1 MRRQAAQF
9 RAAFSRALRSTEFN
23 VRTEIQAEA
32 RQLYASGTPTPQQ
45 IANFESSADGT
56 IAAGTVA
63 LSNMFAL
70 LPGTQQRLIPSAA
83 RALLSNNQNSLMSRV
98 ANIAANGGD
107 LSSLASLENALTQ
120 NVRTVFGNVRTVAEQ
135 YVANDNLNNTV
146 LYASDGS
153 ESLSQFVGDRIIS
166 QLANN
171 LGNMALAYPAV
182 GNSVLF
188 ANGAT
193 TASTAAVQQLNQMTT
208 SALGLTAF
216 TLGNELQLLPG
227 GTTLIPALQNAI
239 FGTVTGTTGT
249 TIGTTTGTTGTT
261 STTPTSLYSAPT
273 GSANNEHCV
282 RRCRARCVF
291 NGAFEISRVS

>member
-1 MRRQAAQF
+1 
-9 RAAFSRALRSTEFN
+9 
-23 VRTEIQAEA
+23 
-32 RQLYASGTPTPQQ
+32 
-45 IANFESSADGT
+45 
-56 IAAGTVA
+56 
-63 LSNMFAL
+63 
-70 LPGTQQRLIPSAA
+70 
-83 RALLSNNQNSLMSRV
+83 MSRV

-261 STTPTSLYSAPT
+261 STTPTSLYSAYWL
-273 GSANNEHCV
+273 CQQ
-282 RRCRARCVF
+282 RALRSQVPCPLCF
-291 NGAFEISRVS
+291 QRGFRISRVS